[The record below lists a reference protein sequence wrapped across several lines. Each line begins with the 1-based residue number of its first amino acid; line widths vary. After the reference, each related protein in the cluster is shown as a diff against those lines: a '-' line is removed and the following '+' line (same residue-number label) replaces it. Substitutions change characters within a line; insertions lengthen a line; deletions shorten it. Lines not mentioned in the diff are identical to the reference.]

1 MNRPTTPPPVYD
13 EQVPHKLLSTWASP
27 ERVDCL
33 RSTLMVLIAAL
44 CVRMVGAI
52 ILGEGA
58 PFGPDGTG
66 AQAAV
71 FLGGHPYPLHTEF
84 LRPFG
89 ADARALSMFC
99 GALNCVLLWHWGRAV
114 GLGGAGGWLAVTMPL
129 SVLPGVLASG
139 DAPALTVALA
149 GVLLSTRGGL
159 IKVIGGAVAACS
171 VAVKPIALP
180 ALVLLAVHPMSL
192 LGATGTLIALRSF
205 VQPLWAP
212 MASGGILGTWWIST
226 DGTPPELWMSWWAE
240 GAMRLASTEF
250 WGLVPILLIAALTGL
265 FGATTHRLR
274 RASLGPLAAAT
285 VIAALFGGRLE
296 LRYLSAAFV
305 VALPFLSPLLSRGRS
320 LLVLTLLALW
330 PTAAVITQLAAERAE
345 QDPQAILP
353 TIPTVHWPEVDAGP
367 LFAACSTEGATR
379 LRNLA
384 FQLAE
389 VAPEGS
395 TIITSPRPDGREGE
409 LFWPLRVLRPDL
421 KVAVR

>member
-1 MNRPTTPPPVYD
+1 
-13 EQVPHKLLSTWASP
+13 
-27 ERVDCL
+27 
-33 RSTLMVLIAAL
+33 
-44 CVRMVGAI
+44 
-52 ILGEGA
+52 
-58 PFGPDGTG
+58 
-66 AQAAV
+66 
-71 FLGGHPYPLHTEF
+71 
-84 LRPFG
+84 
-89 ADARALSMFC
+89 
-99 GALNCVLLWHWGRAV
+99 
-114 GLGGAGGWLAVTMPL
+114 
-129 SVLPGVLASG
+129 
-139 DAPALTVALA
+139 
-149 GVLLSTRGGL
+149 
-159 IKVIGGAVAACS
+159 
-171 VAVKPIALP
+171 
-180 ALVLLAVHPMSL
+180 
-192 LGATGTLIALRSF
+192 
-205 VQPLWAP
+205 
-212 MASGGILGTWWIST
+212 
-226 DGTPPELWMSWWAE
+226 
-240 GAMRLASTEF
+240 MRLASTEF